1 MRKTTSSKKQLEL
14 TIHTLRNLSNAQL
27 ESASGGIIRPT
38 TFTQNICT
46 TDSGR

>member
-1 MRKTTSSKKQLEL
+1 MRKATSNRKHLKL

-27 ESASGGIIRPT
+27 ENVSGGIIRPT

-46 TDSGR
+46 TDSGC